1 MRSEKIHQLSIPANF
16 EQSGALPV
24 IANTIPMNRFNLI
37 NRLLLVVVTFCTLGP
52 VVRAETAAPNP
63 ATEPTVIAAAKA
75 LPAVVNINTER
86 IVRRAYRDPYD
97 EFINQFFGEQMRPR
111 RELQQKVQSLGSGFI
126 VDPSGY
132 IVTNEHVV
140 DRAEDL
146 KISVTTPDG
155 KTYSARYVT
164 GDPSADLALL
174 KIESKTPL
182 PFISLKDVSPNL
194 LGQTV
199 LVVGNPLGYGH
210 SVARGI
216 LSATNRTLSL
226 ENNEYSGLLQTDA
239 AINPGNSGGP
249 LIDITGKLVGV
260 ASAKMAYTPQGVP
273 TQGIGFAI
281 PAKTVAEKIEQFKR
295 EAQNP
300 AKPEG
305 GDLTQIVRKRLGLS
319 LQDLTPELSEALGV
333 PAGSGVLIADVEAQ
347 SPSAKSGLRRGL
359 ILYRVGR
366 YEVNSPADVE
376 ALLQR
381 AKRGA
386 AVDLGVGI
394 VQKIGGR
401 VLRQIQTVSVTS
413 R

>member
-1 MRSEKIHQLSIPANF
+1 MSRWLLAAAFLPLLSLSVRGEPSPADPAA
-16 EQSGALPV
+16 EPSV
-24 IANTIPMNRFNLI
+24 IAT
-37 NRLLLVVVTFCTLGP
+37 
-52 VVRAETAAPNP
+52 
-63 ATEPTVIAAAKA
+63 AKA

-86 IVRRAYRDPYD
+86 VIRRAVRDPYED
-97 EFINQFFGEQMRPR
+97 FLNQYFGEQAVPR
-111 RELQQKVQSLGSGFI
+111 REVRQKVQSLGSGFI

-140 DRAEDL
+140 ERAEDL
-146 KISVTTPDG
+146 KIQVTTPDG
-155 KTYSARYVT
+155 KTYNARYVT

-182 PFISLKDVSPNL
+182 PFLSLKDLSSNL

-216 LSATNRTLSL
+216 LSATNRSL
-226 ENNEYSGLLQTDA
+226 AINNNEYEGLLQTDA

-249 LIDITGKLVGV
+249 LIDLAGKLVGV
-260 ASAKMAYTPQGVP
+260 ASAKLAYTNTPNPIP

-281 PAKTVAEKIEQFKR
+281 PARAVAEKVEQFKR

-300 AKPEG
+300 APADKNSG
-305 GDLTQIVRKRLGLS
+305 NAQLTRQRLGLT
-319 LQDLTPELSEALGV
+319 LQELTAELSNALGV
-333 PAGSGVLIADVEAQ
+333 PAGSGVLIADVEPQGPA
-347 SPSAKSGLRRGL
+347 ARKGLRRGL
-359 ILYRVGR
+359 VIYKVGR
-366 YEVNSPADVE
+366 FEVNSPADVE

-381 AKRGA
+381 AKQGTD
-386 AVDLGVGI
+386 VDLGVGSLQR
-394 VQKIGGR
+394 VGGR
-401 VLRQIQTVSVTS
+401 LLRQIQTVSVTS

>member
-1 MRSEKIHQLSIPANF
+1 
-16 EQSGALPV
+16 
-24 IANTIPMNRFNLI
+24 MNRMPAF
-37 NRLLLVVVTFCTLGP
+37 RSLLAAVLCGL
-52 VVRAETAAPNP
+52 AAAPLCAEPAATDP
-63 ATEPTVIAAAKA
+63 ATEPSVLAVAKA

-97 EFINQFFGEQMRPR
+97 DFLNQFFGEQMQPQ
-111 RELQQKVQSLGSGFI
+111 RELRQKVKSLGSGFL

-146 KISVTTPDG
+146 KIQVTTPDG
-155 KTYSARYVT
+155 KTYSARYIT

-182 PFISLKDVSPNL
+182 PFISLQDLSPNL

-199 LVVGNPLGYGH
+199 LVCGNPLGYGH

-216 LSATNRTLSL
+216 LSATNRNLSVD
-226 ENNEYSGLLQTDA
+226 NNDYEGLLQTDA

-249 LIDITGKLVGV
+249 LIDLSGKLIGV

-281 PAKTVAEKIEQFKR
+281 SARTVAEKVEQFKR
-295 EAQNP
+295 DAQNP
-300 AKPEG
+300 ASADKNG
-305 GDLTQIVRKRLGLS
+305 VTQLTRKRLGLT
-319 LQDLTPELSEALGV
+319 LQELTAELSDALGV
-333 PAGSGVLIADVEAQ
+333 PAGSGVLIADVEPQGPA
-347 SPSAKSGLRRGL
+347 ARSGLRRGL
-359 ILYRVGR
+359 VIYRVGR
-366 YEVNSPADVE
+366 YEVNNPADVE
-376 ALLQR
+376 TLLQR
-381 AKRGA
+381 AKQGTD
-386 AVDLGVGI
+386 VDLGVGSLQR
-394 VQKIGGR
+394 VGGR
-401 VLRQIQTVSVTS
+401 LMRQVQTVSVTS

>member
-1 MRSEKIHQLSIPANF
+1 MNRLPFLRRLSLVAALF
-16 EQSGALPV
+16 CTVATVGRAESALPD
-24 IANTIPMNRFNLI
+24 
-37 NRLLLVVVTFCTLGP
+37 
-52 VVRAETAAPNP
+52 AASEP
-63 ATEPTVIAAAKA
+63 AVLAAAKA
-75 LPAVVNINTER
+75 LPAVVNVNTER
-86 IVRRAYRDPYD
+86 IVRRAVRDPYD
-97 EFINQFFGEQMRPR
+97 DFINQFFGEQMRPR
-111 RELQQKVQSLGSGFI
+111 REVQQKVQSLGSGFI

-132 IVTNEHVV
+132 IITNEHVV

-146 KISVTTPDG
+146 KISVTTSDG
-155 KTYSARYVT
+155 KTYAARYIT
-164 GDPSADLALL
+164 GDPGADLALL

-182 PFISLKDVSPNL
+182 PYISLKDVSPNL

-216 LSATNRTLSL
+216 LSATNRTLAID
-226 ENNEYSGLLQTDA
+226 NNEFGGLLQTDA

-249 LIDITGKLVGV
+249 LIDISGKLVGV

-281 PAKTVAEKIEQFKR
+281 PARTVAEKVEQFKR
-295 EAQNP
+295 EAANP
-300 AKPEG
+300 GKVEG
-305 GDLTQIVRKRLGLS
+305 SETAQAARRRLGLT
-319 LQDLTPELSEALGV
+319 LQALTPELSEALGV
-333 PAGSGVLIADVEAQ
+333 PAGTGVLISDVETQ
-347 SPSAKSGLRRGL
+347 SPAAKGGLRRGL
-359 ILYRVGR
+359 IVYRVGR
-366 YEVNSPADVE
+366 YEVNSPADVD

-386 AVDLGVGI
+386 SVDLGVGI
-394 VQKIGGR
+394 VQQIGGR